1 MSIYGAISCLFIM
14 LCTCPAFAEPAGEGA
29 SSSQVESKQL
39 SPGRATI
46 PLTHDSPKIE
56 KRLNSGSGREVA
68 ESKGET
74 NAVVKLFLFLI
85 SAIAALLLAR
95 AVIKGVQFLS
105 LNGLKKM
112 RIQKFNSLT
121 PLVNR
126 SLVNVATSLW
136 GENRLWSTNFYIEA
150 NNDRWILHDRK
161 RSNIITITP
170 EKNCLEVCMKDTN
183 FRIRIILLNGD
194 RANIV
199 LQCSGFSEN
208 GLRECLEKARGI
220 IAEAGE

>member
-1 MSIYGAISCLFIM
+1 M
-14 LCTCPAFAEPAGEGA
+14 
-29 SSSQVESKQL
+29 ESKQL

-46 PLTHDSPKIE
+46 PLTHDSPKVE

-68 ESKGET
+68 ESKGDT
-74 NAVVKLFLFLI
+74 NSVVKLFLFLI

-95 AVIKGVQFLS
+95 AVVQGVRFLS

-121 PLVNR
+121 PMVNR
-126 SLVNVATSLW
+126 SLVKVASLLW
-136 GENRLWSTNFYIEA
+136 GENHLWSTNFYIEA
-150 NNDRWILHDRK
+150 KNDRWILHDRK
-161 RSNIITITP
+161 RSNIFSITP
-170 EKNCLEVCMKDTN
+170 EKNCLEVCLKDTN

-208 GLRECLEKARGI
+208 GLKECLEKARGI
-220 IAEAGE
+220 IAEAGG